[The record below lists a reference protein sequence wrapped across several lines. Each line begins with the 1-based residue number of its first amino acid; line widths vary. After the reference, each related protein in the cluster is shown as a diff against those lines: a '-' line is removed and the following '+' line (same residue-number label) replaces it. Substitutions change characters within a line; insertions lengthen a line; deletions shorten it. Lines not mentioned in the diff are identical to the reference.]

1 MASILPDRY
10 LFPKSTK
17 ICTLGKFVT
26 FEHWYRRNIG
36 LEVLSAICNLMNDLE
51 RIAYK
56 IRLSVQLPFLI
67 NDRQLGATGGDR

>member
-10 LFPKSTK
+10 LFAKSTK

-36 LEVLSAICNLMNDLE
+36 LEGLSAICNLMNDLE

-56 IRLSVQLPFLI
+56 IRLLVQIVFLI
-67 NDRQLGATGGDR
+67 NVLQFVTLGDDR